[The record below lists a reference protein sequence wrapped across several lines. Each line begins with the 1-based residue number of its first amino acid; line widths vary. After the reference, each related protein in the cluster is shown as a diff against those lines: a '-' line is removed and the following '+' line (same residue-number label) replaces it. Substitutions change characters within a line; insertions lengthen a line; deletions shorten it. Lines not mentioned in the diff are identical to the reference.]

1 MNNKGGGRLPSWRPG
16 EGQDKDALLPD
27 ALSADLEYIGLR
39 GNQYKSRD
47 MNVGIDVSGLVLV
60 SKTAQKLVAI
70 DTRGGYFSQDDIET
84 PLTALLSEEKWN
96 AAVTQLAAK
105 QDLSRQAYIADQA
118 YVIRVQLSHIRI
130 KKAQYD
136 KLPADIDDGSSTSHP
151 PALVEVYKLFTAQTK
166 RNLSKSTYTKSKFP
180 NLAHLQVLQDEA
192 DVSLRATKT
201 LQLCGKVGKLAAIV
215 AYVASPTVMRLQNKK
230 IIQNKKTH
238 DHNNQ

>member
-1 MNNKGGGRLPSWRPG
+1 MASWRRPRQRCTPPRCSVGRLGVHRFA
-16 EGQDKDALLPD
+16 GQPVQVQRHECRHRLA
-27 ALSADLEYIGLR
+27 
-39 GNQYKSRD
+39 
-47 MNVGIDVSGLVLV
+47 GLVLV

-118 YVIRVQLSHIRI
+118 YVLRVQLSHIRI

-136 KLPADIDDGSSTSHP
+136 KLPAGIDDGSSTSHP
-151 PALVEVYKLFTAQTK
+151 PALVEVYKLFTAQSTK
-166 RNLSKSTYTKSKFP
+166 RNLSNSTYTKSKFP

-192 DVSLRATKT
+192 DGPSSSDEDITVVWQGWETCRNRCIRRLSNGYAFTK
-201 LQLCGKVGKLAAIV
+201 QK
-215 AYVASPTVMRLQNKK
+215 
-230 IIQNKKTH
+230 
-238 DHNNQ
+238 HNNRQQ